1 MKGARVGVTLSSR
14 LWGIPPHMWGMP
26 FEQESEYNGSTA
38 FRDLGLDHPGEL
50 PLFIIDNLHFID
62 SPSLKAYGAT

>member
-1 MKGARVGVTLSSR
+1 
-14 LWGIPPHMWGMP
+14 MWGMP